1 MRLSGWRITAL
12 VFVIVTALTAAV
24 FLWMGFTEP
33 AVRVL
38 VRDTAR
44 ISVVLFTLAFAASSL
59 HTLLRQDWTNWLL
72 KNRRY
77 IGVSFAVS
85 HTAHLLTLAV
95 LFVWFPHPFVEE
107 SLMRVAVIGGV
118 LAYVF
123 IALMTLTSF
132 DRTAAMIG
140 PRAWRLLHTIG
151 SYYIWVIFAQSYIP
165 RAIRDPW
172 YVPLAILVLLGIG
185 LRAAAWLAKRAR
197 KSATKISTA

>member
-1 MRLSGWRITAL
+1 MRLSDCRITAL
-12 VFVIVTALTAAV
+12 VFVVVAALSAAV

-44 ISVVLFTLAFAASSL
+44 ISAALFTFAFAASSL
-59 HTLLRQDWTNWLL
+59 HTLFARTWTNWLL
-72 KNRRY
+72 LNRRY

-85 HTAHLLTLAV
+85 HTVHLLTLAV
-95 LFVWFPHPFVEE
+95 LFVWFTHQFIEQ
-107 SLMRVAVIGGV
+107 SLMRVAVMGGA
-118 LAYVF
+118 LAYIF

-140 PRAWRLLHTIG
+140 PRAWRILHTAG
-151 SYYIWVIFAQSYIP
+151 SYYIWIIFAQSYIP

-172 YVPLAILVLLGIG
+172 YIPLAILVLLGIG
-185 LRAAAWLAKRAR
+185 LRVAAWLARRAR
-197 KSATKISTA
+197 NSPVKTFTA